1 MTRIALESEPAFVAV
16 GPKCVACGMNNR
28 GKIADAFSIHFSEN
42 VCWPANNPKAYHYFS
57 PLKC

>member
-28 GKIADAFSIHFSEN
+28 GKIVMLYSICAICASR
-42 VCWPANNPKAYHYFS
+42 
-57 PLKC
+57 

>member
-28 GKIADAFSIHFSEN
+28 GKIATLSRFIYSETAKEK
-42 VCWPANNPKAYHYFS
+42 P
-57 PLKC
+57 